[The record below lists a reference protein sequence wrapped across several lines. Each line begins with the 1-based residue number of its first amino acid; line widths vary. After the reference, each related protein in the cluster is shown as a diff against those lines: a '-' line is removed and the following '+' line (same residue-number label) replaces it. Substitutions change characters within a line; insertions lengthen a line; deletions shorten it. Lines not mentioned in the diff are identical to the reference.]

1 MKVMVMEAVQDD
13 EEDLLVDGGKNGKKK
28 FVPDVEDGKMVKMKR
43 WRRVRS
49 GRSC

>member
-1 MKVMVMEAVQDD
+1 MKVMVMEAVED
-13 EEDLLVDGGKNGKKK
+13 EEESLSVDDRKNGMKK
-28 FVPDVEDGKMVKMKR
+28 FVPDVEDGKIVKMKR